1 MRRLLYVALGFA
13 LAVLLATIGSTMVDW
28 RPLGSAWQ
36 KFRPETPHQR
46 YARSLAE
53 AQLAHTALAT
63 EWLTA
68 AARALLQPTALTVP
82 FTEEALIDP
91 ARPVSLGYAV
101 TLKRGQKLD
110 VQVTV
115 VTDLPGQVFVD
126 LFEPAEGRESTSELT
141 PRPVASARQ
150 DEAGLSHEALRSGVY
165 LLRVQPEL
173 LRGGHMRITSAPAA
187 SLRFPVSG
195 GGAANIQSVYGDE
208 RDAGRRS
215 HEGIDIFAARGTPVL
230 AASDGFVTQVGQNR
244 LGGNVVWVWNP
255 SRGVRLY
262 YAHLQDQLV
271 RAGMFVNAG
280 DALGTVGNTGNAKN
294 TAPHLHFGIY
304 ARGDGAID
312 PDAFI
317 RPVSA
322 VPARPEVQA
331 SELGDWAPTRG
342 RVSLRASPSS
352 DSAVVE
358 VLPAA
363 RPIRIEGVSGPWV
376 RTTAG
381 GQIAFVR
388 ARDLRFAKD

>member
-1 MRRLLYVALGFA
+1 MRRLSFVALGFA
-13 LAVLLATIGSTMVDW
+13 LAVLLAIASTMLDW
-28 RPLGSAWQ
+28 RPFGSAWQ
-36 KFRPETPHQR
+36 RFRPETPHQR
-46 YARSLAE
+46 YTRSLAD
-53 AQLAHTALAT
+53 AQLVHTALAT
-63 EWLTA
+63 DWLMA
-68 AARALLQPTALTVP
+68 AARALRQPTALTVP

-126 LFEPAEGRESTSELT
+126 LFEPAEGRESTSEST
-141 PRPVASARQ
+141 PRPVASAPQ

-195 GGAANIQSVYGDE
+195 GGAASIQSVYGDE

-255 SRGVRLY
+255 ARGVRLY
-262 YAHLQDQLV
+262 YAHLQDQVV
-271 RAGMFVNAG
+271 RAGSFVYAG

-312 PDAFI
+312 PDPFI
-317 RPVSA
+317 RPAAA
-322 VPARPEVQA
+322 VPDNPDVAA
-331 SELGDWAPTRG
+331 SALGEWATTRG
-342 RVSLRASPSS
+342 RVSLRASPSNNS
-352 DSAVVE
+352 PVVE
-358 VLPAA
+358 TLPAA

-376 RTTAG
+376 RTTSAG
-381 GQIAFVR
+381 QLAFVK
-388 ARDLRFAKD
+388 ARDLRLARD